1 MLVQA
6 QVNRCL
12 SEIQTENISPYNLKF
27 TEIIRIKYF
36 QVQLEENGVKLS
48 LTVVDTPGY
57 GDNVDNSDCWEEVI
71 DNSNY

>member
-12 SEIQTENISPYNLKF
+12 SGIQTENISLYKLKF

-57 GDNVDNSDCWEEVI
+57 GDNVDNSDCWEEV
-71 DNSNY
+71 NY